1 MTSERELKILHLLAA
16 NDSANQ
22 RQVADAAGFSLGLVN
37 NVLRRLAKT
46 GHIKI
51 QNLNARRVRYILTPK
66 GIAEKARQS
75 YAYVHR
81 TVAAFN
87 TCLDRI
93 AAVVDGE
100 VEAGRRRFIVLGEG
114 DVANLVEVALK
125 LRAADGVVY
134 ERRTD
139 SAGVSDNKDVR
150 VLDCREPDGTT
161 LGISI
166 LTELLETRVPS

>member
-1 MTSERELKILHLLAA
+1 MATEREIKILNLLATDGA
-16 NDSANQ
+16 SNQ

-93 AAVVDGE
+93 SAVVDAE
-100 VEAGRRRFIVLGEG
+100 IEAGQRRFLILGEG

-125 LRAADGVVY
+125 LRAGDGVTF
-134 ERRTD
+134 EHRANDTGLD
-139 SAGVSDNKDVR
+139 KLQSIR
-150 VLDCREPDGTT
+150 VLDCREPSGSSI
-161 LGISI
+161 GISI
-166 LTELLETRVPS
+166 LTELLETRVHS